1 MAPVEIDEKWGYIDN
16 KGNVVIPLEYDYADV
31 FQGGV
36 AQVKLNS
43 EYVYIDRT
51 GRRVW
56 PKAE

>member
-1 MAPVEIDEKWGYIDN
+1 MNGKWGYIDK
-16 KGNVVIPLEYDYADV
+16 KGDVIIPLEYDYADV
-31 FQGGV
+31 FQGAL
-36 AQVKLNS
+36 AQVKLNG